1 MVSKRNKTRIALR
14 VVGSILAIFG
24 IMCVVGYIKAG
35 NVIKSFEDD
44 YKKFSDLEDDKKFTS
59 LVNLYKFCYFVS
71 IKEESAFA
79 FVVKENKESGV
90 KMAKEALE
98 KKNTKEIDDLIL
110 SPYSMKGTG
119 MDISKFDKV
128 VGDVGLLVRLG
139 FWFKGYHPIKPT
151 YALSSFIHKTIKNPT
166 KDEGTAAFLD
176 IVDDSVVKV
185 FGVKCDDKCLKS
197 ISSAKKFTFEA
208 SKNGISGKAADF
220 IAYICYKVEKK
231 A

>member
-1 MVSKRNKTRIALR
+1 MVSKRNKIRIALG

-59 LVNLYKFCYFVS
+59 LVNLYKFGYFAS
-71 IKEESAFA
+71 DKEKSAFG
-79 FVVKENKESGV
+79 FTNEENNESSV

-98 KKNTKEIDDLIL
+98 KKNKEEFKKLIE
-110 SPYSMKGTG
+110 SFSINDIEI
-119 MDISKFDKV
+119 DISKFEKI

-139 FWFKGYHPIKPT
+139 FCFKGYHPIKPT
-151 YALSSFIHKTIKNPT
+151 YALSSFIHKTIKNQK
-166 KDEGTAAFLD
+166 KDEVNSAVLD

-185 FGVKCDDKCLKS
+185 FDVKSDDNGVKS
-197 ISSAKKFTFEA
+197 ISSARKFKFEA
-208 SKNGISGKAADF
+208 PKNGISGKPADF
-220 IAYICYKVEKK
+220 IAYIYHKVK
-231 A
+231 